1 MFFIKHR
8 AYIIINKTVFTSI
21 NHVNRKEKGE
31 PMKQKIFKSKIS
43 QILLVAVLAVS
54 LGACSLLSVANITSA
69 GNNKIVNIGDS
80 IFALSGKISDY
91 LHSYAGKTFRRY
103 CTSGAYLN
111 GTSILTSFSISN
123 QYDKAKSDYSTIDT
137 VFMDG
142 GGNDILIPAT
152 MYFDPNNCK
161 KDWWES
167 SLSSKCKASIDN
179 IYVTTVNLLN
189 KMGTAGVKNVLFLG
203 YYHIKTGLIGTT
215 SLNAAVDYGDTKL
228 AQAVANASTLTGTKA
243 FIDPRSSIV
252 NSDIIID
259 GVHPATSGSQKLAN
273 LIWAKL
279 KLLPY

>member
-1 MFFIKHR
+1 
-8 AYIIINKTVFTSI
+8 
-21 NHVNRKEKGE
+21 
-31 PMKQKIFKSKIS
+31 MKKSVFKSKIS
-43 QILLVAVLAVS
+43 QIVLVAVLAIS
-54 LGACSLLSVANITSA
+54 LGACSLVSVANITSA

-80 IFALSGKISDY
+80 IFALSGGISNY

-103 CTSGAYLN
+103 CTSGAYIT
-111 GTSILTSFSISN
+111 GTSILTSFSVNN

-152 MYFDPNNCK
+152 MYFDPNSCK
-161 KDWWES
+161 TTGT
-167 SLSSKCKASIDN
+167 LSTKCKTSIDN
-179 IYVTTVNLLN
+179 VYVTAVTLFN
-189 KMGTAGVKNVLFLG
+189 KMGTAGVKNLLFLG
-203 YYHIKTGLIGTT
+203 YYHIKSGVIGTT

-228 AQAVANASTLTGTKA
+228 AQAVANTTTITGTKT

-252 NSDIIID
+252 DSDIIID
-259 GVHPATSGSQKLAN
+259 GVHPADSGSKKLAN

>member
-1 MFFIKHR
+1 
-8 AYIIINKTVFTSI
+8 
-21 NHVNRKEKGE
+21 
-31 PMKQKIFKSKIS
+31 MKKSVFKSKIS
-43 QILLVAVLAVS
+43 QIVLVAVLAIS
-54 LGACSLLSVANITSA
+54 LGACSLVSVANITSA
-69 GNNKIVNIGDS
+69 GNNKIVNLGDS
-80 IFALSGKISDY
+80 IFALSGGISNY

-103 CTSGAYLN
+103 CTSGAYFT
-111 GTSILTSFSISN
+111 GTSILTSFSVNN

-152 MYFDPNNCK
+152 MYFDPNSCK
-161 KDWWES
+161 TS
-167 SLSSKCKASIDN
+167 GTLSTKCKTSIDN
-179 IYVTTVNLLN
+179 VYVTAVTLLN
-189 KMGTAGVKNVLFLG
+189 KMGTAGVKNVIFLG
-203 YYHIKTGLIGTT
+203 YYRIKNGVIGTT

-228 AQAVANASTLTGTKA
+228 AQAVANCTTITGTKT

-259 GVHPATSGSQKLAN
+259 GVHPADSGSQKLAN